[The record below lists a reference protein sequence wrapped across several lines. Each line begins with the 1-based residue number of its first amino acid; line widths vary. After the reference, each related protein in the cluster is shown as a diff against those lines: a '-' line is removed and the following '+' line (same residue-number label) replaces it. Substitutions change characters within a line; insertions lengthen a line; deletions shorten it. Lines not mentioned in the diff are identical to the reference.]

1 MSNNDVMKKTI
12 AIMLTLLCALG
23 VKAVDKSDV
32 VAPVIKPNEM
42 GYITLSDCPTR
53 AMHVSTFV
61 YDEEDGSLRAKV
73 YVGRTLILWYKD
85 LDVSGAKRREV
96 HYLDANFD
104 GYIDILIGSGESRN
118 YSVLLLWDVEKQS
131 FVKVDNSMNGLLML
145 DPQSKTLLFE
155 GSASW
160 CSMFYSRYGFE
171 GTAMKLKDQLVYI
184 TERSEYGTYG
194 VKATYTVT
202 TDEEPD
208 ANGYYRNVQV
218 STSSKANLPKHW
230 QRIVNAYDKLL
241 FSDL

>member
-1 MSNNDVMKKTI
+1 M
-12 AIMLTLLCALG
+12 MLTLLCVLG
-23 VKAVDKSDV
+23 VNAVEKSDV
-32 VAPVIKPNEM
+32 VAPVIKANEM
-42 GYITLSDCPTR
+42 GYITLKDCPTR

-85 LDVSGAKRREV
+85 LEVSGAKRREV

-118 YSVLLLWDVEKQS
+118 YSVLLLWDEEKQS
-131 FVKVDNSMNGLLML
+131 FKKVDNSMNGLLML
-145 DPQSKTLLFE
+145 DPRSKTLQLE

-160 CSMFYSRYGFE
+160 CSMFYERYGFE
-171 GTAMKLKDQLVYI
+171 GTTMKLKDQLVYI
-184 TERSEYGTYG
+184 TDRSEYGTYG

-202 TDEEPD
+202 TDKEPGAD
-208 ANGYYRNVQV
+208 GYYRNVQV
-218 STSSKANLPKHW
+218 STNSKASLPKHW

-241 FSDL
+241 FND